1 MSKDKNSDLFEVMR
15 ALGKSDEFSQRHLA
29 KNLGFSLGKINYC
42 LKELKKKGY
51 IKIKNFKKN
60 PNKLNYIYLLT
71 PKGIS
76 EKTKIT
82 LKFMKKKMEEYDKL
96 EKEYQKLIKKKN
108 NKSKS

>member
-82 LKFMKKKMEEYDKL
+82 LRFMKKKWKNTINWR
-96 EKEYQKLIKKKN
+96 KNIK
-108 NKSKS
+108 SL

>member
-42 LKELKKKGY
+42 LKEL
-51 IKIKNFKKN
+51 KKN

>member
-51 IKIKNFKKN
+51 IKIKNFKRIQIN
-60 PNKLNYIYLLT
+60 
-71 PKGIS
+71 
-76 EKTKIT
+76 
-82 LKFMKKKMEEYDKL
+82 
-96 EKEYQKLIKKKN
+96 LIIFTF
-108 NKSKS
+108 